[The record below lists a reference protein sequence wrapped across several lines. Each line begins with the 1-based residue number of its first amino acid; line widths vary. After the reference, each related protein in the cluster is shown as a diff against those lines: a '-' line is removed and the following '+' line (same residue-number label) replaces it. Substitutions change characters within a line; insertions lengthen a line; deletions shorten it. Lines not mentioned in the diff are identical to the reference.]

1 MAESAPLL
9 DSVQEVSQ
17 TNEFPGILHGKKI
30 LLATESWGPVNGV
43 SRTTRSLVEYLRQHG
58 AELILVAPH
67 FKGDASKQTSSW
79 ERRLPGCALPYNPD
93 LTVVYPFHLG
103 EVYRQTFE
111 PDLVYLA
118 SPASLGFQML
128 LQIRQLRSPPPV
140 VLNFQTD
147 LSAYSEIMLPA
158 PLGQFGVWLLATV
171 QGFLFRTHAV
181 HTIFYP
187 CSAIRGYLEHAS
199 APVDRLVQLGRGVDT
214 QLFTPSQRDDTYRRQ
229 IAPNGEIILI
239 CVCRIAPEKGFEF
252 LAEVAT
258 RLAAAK
264 VPYKLLIVGGNRNPV
279 VENKVKRLFDSVCNH
294 VVFTGFLTGSAL
306 ARAYASADLF
316 LHCSI
321 TETFGLVV
329 LEAMA
334 SGLPVIARDQ
344 GGPSDIIR
352 HGQTG
357 YLVPPRGMDQF
368 TSLVGQ
374 VSSDA
379 ARRKVLATSAREYAN
394 ETTWEKINCRAAWQ
408 MAAALTHT
416 DHGSHGPRGQ
426 VQARP
431 GIIASILEQ
440 IRLALAVGIVYAM
453 WLIAVVPLIVHGH
466 RLVPRAWQALRERV
480 QCTQSPRS

>member
-1 MAESAPLL
+1 MESAPLL
-9 DSVQEVSQ
+9 ASFQGPD
-17 TNEFPGILHGKKI
+17 EFPSILVGKKI

-43 SRTTRSLVEYLRQHG
+43 SRTTRSLVEYLREHG

-67 FKGDASKQTSSW
+67 FKGDATKHAVNSW

-93 LTVVYPFHLG
+93 LTVVYPFNIG
-103 EVYRQTFE
+103 DVYRQSFQ
-111 PDLVYLA
+111 PDIVYLA

-128 LQIRQLRSPPPV
+128 LQIRQLRLPPPV

-158 PLGQFGVWLLATV
+158 PLDQFGVWLLAVV
-171 QGFLFRTHAV
+171 QGFLFRSRAV

-187 CSAIRGYLEHAS
+187 CSAIRKYLEHAG
-199 APVDRLVQLGRGVDT
+199 APTDRLVQLGRGVDT
-214 QLFTPSQRDDTYRRQ
+214 AMFTPAQRDEAYRRQ
-229 IAPNGEIILI
+229 IAPAGEIILI

-252 LAEVAT
+252 LAQVAT
-258 RLAAAK
+258 QLAADK
-264 VPYKLLIVGGNRNPV
+264 VPFKLLIVGGNRNPV
-279 VENKVKRLFDSVCNH
+279 VENKVKRLFDGVSNH
-294 VVFTGFLTGSAL
+294 VVFTGFLTGVAL

-357 YLVPPRGMDQF
+357 YLVPPHDLDQF
-368 TSLVGQ
+368 TTLTRD
-374 VSSDA
+374 VSRDA
-379 ARRKVLATSAREYAN
+379 ALRATLRAAALQYADD
-394 ETTWEKINCRAAWQ
+394 TTWEKINRRAAWQ
-408 MAAALTHT
+408 LAEALTHKHT
-416 DHGSHGPRGQ
+416 DQESHGPHPR
-426 VQARP
+426 ARP
-431 GIIASILEQ
+431 GIIARVSEQ
-440 IRLALAVGIVYAM
+440 TRLVLSVGIVYGM
-453 WLIAVVPLIVHGH
+453 WLIAVMPLIVHGH
-466 RLVPRAWQALRERV
+466 RFIPRAWQAVRDQF
-480 QCTQSPRS
+480 QCTRPLRS